1 MNLICHQNLVEWIE
15 YLDDA
20 FEIANQDDKLIF
32 IDYTGYTCTNC
43 RWMEINIFELPE
55 VKKKFEEYVL
65 VKLYTDGK
73 DPIHAK
79 NRQMEIERFK
89 TAALP
94 FYVILNAQDE
104 VISTFPGMDTN
115 KQNFIDF
122 LTNAREDF

>member
-1 MNLICHQNLVEWIE
+1 MPDSDSEPKM
-15 YLDDA
+15 A
-20 FEIANQDDKLIF
+20 
-32 IDYTGYTCTNC
+32 
-43 RWMEINIFELPE
+43 PE
-55 VKKKFEEYVL
+55 EGGTKAKEGARNHARLEKRGSGSASPSEKFEEYVL

-122 LTNAREDF
+122 LTNASENF